1 MRQVVVLFIC
11 DKLSQMNG
19 GAYTMKNL
27 GKLSETETEVI
38 KQIWELGNPVTVSQL
53 MDVFNNKD
61 WKTSTLSTILKRLIE
76 KGFLK
81 KTMKGRVNYYKTTL
95 TVDEYKKHETKI
107 LLNRLYNGN
116 VKNFIAAMVDDEGL
130 NKNDIDELKNWFLN
144 KAGEE

>member
-1 MRQVVVLFIC
+1 
-11 DKLSQMNG
+11 
-19 GAYTMKNL
+19 MKNL

-53 MDVFNNKD
+53 MDVFDNKD

-76 KGFLK
+76 KGFLT
-81 KTMKGRVNYYKTTL
+81 KTMKGRVNYYNTTL
-95 TVDEYKKHETKI
+95 TLDEYKKHETKT

-130 NKNDIDELKNWFLN
+130 NKKDIKELKNWFLN
-144 KAGEE
+144 KAGEK

>member
-1 MRQVVVLFIC
+1 
-11 DKLSQMNG
+11 
-19 GAYTMKNL
+19 MKNL

-53 MDVFNNKD
+53 MDVFDNKD

-76 KGFLK
+76 KGFLT
-81 KTMKGRVNYYKTTL
+81 KTMKGRVNYYNTTL
-95 TVDEYKKHETKI
+95 TLDEYKKHETKT

-130 NKNDIDELKNWFLN
+130 NKKDIKELKNWFLN
-144 KAGEE
+144 KAGEEL